1 MPAPRTKENSANYR
15 SSSYPVAAL
24 IKRVLQLFRES
35 LDEKLRPWGVTAAQ
49 LHVLAKL
56 DHEPGISGAKLARAC
71 MVTPQTTQ
79 VLLRGIEKNGWILRR
94 KHPENERI
102 LLATLTPS
110 GKRILARSRT
120 AVGRIYKQ
128 MLRDLSVQDV
138 HALETL
144 LSRCAANLES
154 GRTGA
159 PQTRQALRKR
169 DKIRVLA
176 SS

>member
-1 MPAPRTKENSANYR
+1 MPAPHAKENSTNYN

-24 IKRVLQLFRES
+24 VKRVFQLFRET
-35 LDEKLRPWGVTAAQ
+35 LDEKLRPFGVTTAQ

-79 VLLRGIEKNGWILRR
+79 VLLRGIEKNGWILRT

-102 LLATLTPS
+102 LLATLTPA
-110 GKRILARSRT
+110 GKRVLARSRT

-128 MLRDLSVQDV
+128 MLRDLAAQDV
-138 HALETL
+138 RALETL
-144 LSRCAANLES
+144 LSQCVANLES
-154 GRTGA
+154 GRTSA
-159 PQTRQALRKR
+159 PEAR
-169 DKIRVLA
+169 
-176 SS
+176 